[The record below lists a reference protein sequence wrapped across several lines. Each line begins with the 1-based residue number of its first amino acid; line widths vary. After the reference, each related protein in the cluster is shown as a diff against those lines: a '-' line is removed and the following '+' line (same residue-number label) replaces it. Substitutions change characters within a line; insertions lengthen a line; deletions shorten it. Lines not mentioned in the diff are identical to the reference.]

1 MDNDRLN
8 ELLLTVRK
16 PGRYTGGEWNSVRK
30 EWAPERV
37 KVCLAFPDVYEVGM
51 SYLGTKILY
60 GILNGRDDC
69 LCERVFAPWV
79 DFEAVLRNNGM
90 PLFSLETRHA
100 LREFDI
106 VGLSLAYELTYTNVL
121 TILDLGGIPLSQSD
135 RTDSDPIVIAGG
147 PSVFNPEPMT
157 QFIDAFV
164 IGDGEEVVGEIVDL
178 YKSSRV
184 REFASSRG
192 NRFNG
197 NSGPVSAERRR
208 AFLRDLAN
216 VEGIYVPSLYKVE
229 YNDDGTIKS
238 FAPDGE
244 DVPMQVKKRYVADF
258 ENAYYPVK
266 QVVPNIGIV
275 HDRIAIEV
283 MRGCKHACRFCQA
296 ASTYRPCRERSA
308 ERLAELAKEAYRN
321 TGYDEISLLSLSS
334 ADYSQL
340 RRLIDSLNDWFHPK
354 SVSISVPSLRI
365 EDVIKD
371 LPALISKTKK
381 STLTFAPEAGSQRLR
396 RSVGKDIAIESL
408 FEASAASFR
417 SGWNRV
423 KLYFMIGL
431 PGETDGDILEIAD
444 IARKVSDLKREL
456 DGRPAQVSVSVN
468 ALVPKPHTGFQR
480 EAMDRPD
487 ELQRKRALLRSA
499 VKSRQIDVDFH
510 DAGMSRVEAVMAR
523 GDRRVSAAILSAWRA
538 GSRFDGWQEFFNAT
552 AWDEAFR
559 SCAVDPAFYTLKA
572 RPPDEV
578 LPWQFIGV

>member
-1 MDNDRLN
+1 
-8 ELLLTVRK
+8 
-16 PGRYTGGEWNSVRK
+16 
-30 EWAPERV
+30 
-37 KVCLAFPDVYEVGM
+37 
-51 SYLGTKILY
+51 
-60 GILNGRDDC
+60 
-69 LCERVFAPWV
+69 
-79 DFEAVLRNNGM
+79 
-90 PLFSLETRHA
+90 
-100 LREFDI
+100 
-106 VGLSLAYELTYTNVL
+106 
-121 TILDLGGIPLSQSD
+121 
-135 RTDSDPIVIAGG
+135 
-147 PSVFNPEPMT
+147 
-157 QFIDAFV
+157 
-164 IGDGEEVVGEIVDL
+164 
-178 YKSSRV
+178 
-184 REFASSRG
+184 
-192 NRFNG
+192 
-197 NSGPVSAERRR
+197 
-208 AFLRDLAN
+208 
-216 VEGIYVPSLYKVE
+216 
-229 YNDDGTIKS
+229 
-238 FAPDGE
+238 
-244 DVPMQVKKRYVADF
+244 MQVKKRYVADF